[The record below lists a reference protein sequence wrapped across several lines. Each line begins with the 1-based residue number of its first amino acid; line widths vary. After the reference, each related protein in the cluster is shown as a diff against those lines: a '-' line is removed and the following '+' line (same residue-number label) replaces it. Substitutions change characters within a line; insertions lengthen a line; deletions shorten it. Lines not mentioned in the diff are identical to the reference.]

1 MTLPISESVASR
13 FSLGER
19 AEPFRLRSE
28 PPHVHG
34 YAWRHPIPSATILF
48 LHGVMSHSHWFA
60 ESADLLLDRGISV
73 YALDRRGS
81 GSSPY
86 EPGHIDDYRDWLDE
100 VRDVVQ
106 LARTETGVPV
116 HAVGQC
122 FGANIAIGAVLTRDV
137 ELASIVMLTP
147 GLYVRPDYDVRAKL
161 RAASHAFR
169 KSRQVRIPLPLSG
182 ELFSGDAEVAA
193 WIDGDLLGA
202 HSTTARTVLEIGLLL
217 RYARRNVGRL
227 QIPMLV
233 LEGSRDRLAD
243 NEKNRAALRRALGDR
258 CSWTTFDAEHF
269 LLAEP
274 CRDAVLDALAVWV
287 NDERKAALQ

>member
-86 EPGHIDDYRDWLDE
+86 EPGHICDYRDRRSAD
-100 VRDVVQ
+100 
-106 LARTETGVPV
+106 
-116 HAVGQC
+116 
-122 FGANIAIGAVLTRDV
+122 
-137 ELASIVMLTP
+137 
-147 GLYVRPDYDVRAKL
+147 
-161 RAASHAFR
+161 
-169 KSRQVRIPLPLSG
+169 
-182 ELFSGDAEVAA
+182 
-193 WIDGDLLGA
+193 
-202 HSTTARTVLEIGLLL
+202 
-217 RYARRNVGRL
+217 ARRRIGV
-227 QIPMLV
+227 
-233 LEGSRDRLAD
+233 D
-243 NEKNRAALRRALGDR
+243 
-258 CSWTTFDAEHF
+258 
-269 LLAEP
+269 
-274 CRDAVLDALAVWV
+274 RDADPGSVRSPRL
-287 NDERKAALQ
+287 